1 MNLNIIELLKPYDVN
16 SPKKRLGPNCDGGYV
31 ISELALNKCTNLF
44 TYGVDDDIKYEEDF
58 AVTYGKPC
66 FLFDHT
72 INQNKWEKGLLTY
85 IPEGLGYE
93 HSCKDFLQHYDEC
106 GVSGDVLLKID
117 IEGNEYDYF
126 DRTNIL
132 KISEVTTGIIIEVH
146 YMDNPIIL
154 GRFIKLM
161 NELNEFFL
169 LNHVHDNNIGS
180 TFNYHGFNIP
190 NVMELSFINKKL
202 VGDYTL
208 DTRKYPISGVDYP
221 NDPLRSELQLS
232 FIN

>member
-1 MNLNIIELLKPYDVN
+1 
-16 SPKKRLGPNCDGGYV
+16 
-31 ISELALNKCTNLF
+31 
-44 TYGVDDDIKYEEDF
+44 
-58 AVTYGKPC
+58 
-66 FLFDHT
+66 
-72 INQNKWEKGLLTY
+72 
-85 IPEGLGYE
+85 
-93 HSCKDFLQHYDEC
+93 
-106 GVSGDVLLKID
+106 VSGDVLLKID

-180 TFNYHGFNIP
+180 TFNYHGFDIP